1 MTRSPRSG
9 PDRRPARRRRW
20 GRRALL
26 LRFLTAVGPAVIS
39 IVLRVLGRTL
49 RIALVNFD
57 ELSGTWAR
65 GEQVIIAF
73 WHNRLLMMP
82 LAANGAR
89 ICVLVSHHRDGEI
102 ATRALSHWG
111 IHAVR
116 GSATRGAVGGFQ
128 RLVNAYRQG
137 YSLAVVPDGPRG
149 PCCVAK
155 PGVIHLARTTG
166 APIFPVTYAASRAV
180 RLRSWDRLIIP
191 LPFSRV
197 TIVVGEPVRVPR
209 AAAAEQMEAHRLQ
222 LERCL
227 NELTRAAETRLAA

>member
-1 MTRSPRSG
+1 MTSSAKRESTRLG
-9 PDRRPARRRRW
+9 VRRRPW
-20 GRRALL
+20 GRRVL

-39 IVLRVLGRTL
+39 VVLRVLGRTL
-49 RIALVNFD
+49 RITLVNFD
-57 ELSGTWAR
+57 ELSGAWAR
-65 GEQVIIAF
+65 GEQVIVTF

-82 LAANGAR
+82 FAANGAR

-116 GSATRGAVGGFQ
+116 GSVTRGAVGGFQ

-137 YSLAVVPDGPRG
+137 YSLAVAPDGPRG
-149 PCCVAK
+149 PRYAAK
-155 PGVIHLARTTG
+155 PGVIHLAKATG
-166 APIFPVTYAASRAV
+166 APIFPATYAASRAL

-197 TIVVGEPVRVPR
+197 TIAVGDPVRVSR
-209 AAAAEQMEAHRLQ
+209 AAAAEQMEEHRLR